1 VGRHARAG
9 NRQDADRVVRDDRRR
24 DTDQYPLHQE
34 LMLDSAFIR
43 GGTNIHYLEEKLSK
57 QNRPD

>member
-1 VGRHARAG
+1 
-9 NRQDADRVVRDDRRR
+9 
-24 DTDQYPLHQE
+24 
-34 LMLDSAFIR
+34 MLDSAFVR